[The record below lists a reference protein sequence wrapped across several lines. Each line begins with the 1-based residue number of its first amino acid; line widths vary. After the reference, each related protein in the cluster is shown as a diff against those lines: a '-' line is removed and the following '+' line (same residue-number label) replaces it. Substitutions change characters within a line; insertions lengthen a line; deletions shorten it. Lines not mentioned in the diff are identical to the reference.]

1 MVDMVSAITMNSSAR
16 LIRGQPSS
24 RARTISGTVSSTAAE
39 ATSTCAAE
47 VIPLVAARLPGLTE
61 ADWLQGL
68 REGQAHANAH
78 GLTGVLD
85 ARITEQERRIYARG
99 EAEGLLTLRV
109 AGTALVT
116 EADTPET
123 AVARLL
129 AWRAAHWP
137 PRA

>member
-1 MVDMVSAITMNSSAR
+1 VLVYDSSFHNAC
-16 LIRGQPSS
+16 LNS
-24 RARTISGTVSSTAAE
+24 RALQMAE
-39 ATSTCAAE
+39 VQAMADPPNGHIVRDNLGRATGMLHEE

-68 REGQAHANAH
+68 REGQAHANSH

-99 EAEGLLTLRV
+99 EVEGLLTLRV

-123 AVARLL
+123 AVARGL
-129 AWRAAHWP
+129 
-137 PRA
+137 